1 MLDNINSIL
10 IDLFVGIIIYI
21 LAVFIGVFV
30 KRNNE
35 FIIPI
40 IFGLMLGLYTS
51 FRSLSKCAF

>member
-1 MLDNINSIL
+1 MLDNINYIL
-10 IDLFVGIIIYI
+10 INLFAGIIIYI
-21 LAVFIGVFV
+21 LAVIIGVFV

-40 IFGLMLGLYTS
+40 IFGLMFGSYIL